1 MAEGV
6 VTRVFVRHHRDK
18 CFREKR
24 SRCLIREC
32 PPIIAAIP
40 SDPVVNSGYDLK
52 AMLWPA
58 SIPDQTNDE

>member
-1 MAEGV
+1 MAEGI
-6 VTRVFVRHHRDK
+6 VTGVFVRHRRDK

-24 SRCLIREC
+24 SRRLIREC
-32 PPIIAAIP
+32 PPIVAAIP
-40 SDPVVNSGYDLK
+40 SDSVVQLRYDLK